1 MADNGLSSQEVEE
14 LNEIQRERLEVIE
27 SYGRVFGSVDGQRVL
42 ESLAYDCHETRHSYV
57 MADPNTTIFNEGKR
71 AVLMLI
77 KARID
82 LSQNPQMLQQVVAKY
97 KDTEAD
103 HE

>member
-1 MADNGLSSQEVEE
+1 MDDDGFSSQEVEE
-14 LNEIQRERLEVIE
+14 LNEVQREQQAMIE

-42 ESLAYDCHETRHSYV
+42 ESLAHDCHETRHSYV
-57 MADPNTTIFNEGKR
+57 LGDPNTTIFNEGKR

-82 LSQNPQMLQQVVAKY
+82 LSQNPKMLQQVVAKY
-97 KDTEAD
+97 KDLEAD
-103 HE
+103 HD